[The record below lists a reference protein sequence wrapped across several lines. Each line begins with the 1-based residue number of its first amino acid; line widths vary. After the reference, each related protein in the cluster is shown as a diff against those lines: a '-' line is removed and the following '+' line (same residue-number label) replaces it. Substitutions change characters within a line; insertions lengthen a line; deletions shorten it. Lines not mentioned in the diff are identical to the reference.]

1 MLVRDCFWPIFLVRM
16 KKELDDKIT
25 AVFNLN
31 HSRYLYARVLKDTLQ
46 AH

>member
-1 MLVRDCFWPIFLVRM
+1 M
-16 KKELDDKIT
+16 KKESDDKIT